1 MTQEEK
7 VVEELVEETT
17 QKPTEQKETVVN
29 KEEKQE
35 VKRDYVEK
43 TEDGTIKLDLNKLK
57 NFQENAVQKQS
68 TDEIPLRD
76 EPKSSEEIQVKN
88 NEKTNEEIT
97 GETKKEVESETKKE
111 ETQVIEEIKET
122 NEQQEVLTETK
133 KIVDVKPLE
142 NLEKP
147 KEEVSNTPEQTLPD
161 NIKSL
166 VDFMNETGGTLE
178 DYVRLNADY
187 TSVDENTLLREYYKS
202 TKPHLNYEEISFL
215 MEDDFSFD
223 EEVDEPRVIK
233 KKKLARKE
241 EIAKAK
247 KFLGGLKD
255 QYYKEV
261 KLTSKL
267 DPKQKEAIDFYNTYN
282 QEQTKVV
289 ENQKQQQQH
298 FLNETNKVFNDNF
311 KGFDFTVGNKKYRY
325 NIKDVDSVKKYQSDI
340 VNFVNEF
347 VDDKQLINNA
357 PGYHKALYSARN
369 IDKIVNHFYEQGK
382 ADAIKET
389 AIQAKNVD
397 MSPRTAP
404 VVEANGIKF
413 RVLSGDDNSRL
424 RFKIKK

>member
-7 VVEELVEETT
+7 VVEELVVETKQEETT
-17 QKPTEQKETVVN
+17 EQKQTTEQKPADNQKVN
-29 KEEKQE
+29 
-35 VKRDYVEK
+35 RDYVEK
-43 TEDGTIKLDLNKLK
+43 KEDGTIKLDLNKLK
-57 NFQENAVQKQS
+57 TFQENAVQEQS
-68 TDEIPLRD
+68 TDEVSVRD
-76 EPKSSEEIQVKN
+76 ESASSEKIQTENV
-88 NEKTNEEIT
+88 EKENEEIT
-97 GETKKEVESETKKE
+97 GESKKE
-111 ETQVIEEIKET
+111 ETPVIEEIKDSENKLETT
-122 NEQQEVLTETK
+122 NETKEIVDAKPVESIPEKQEVLPQKETQQL
-133 KIVDVKPLE
+133 PE
-142 NLEKP
+142 NIQSVVE
-147 KEEVSNTPEQTLPD
+147 
-161 NIKSL
+161 
-166 VDFMNETGGTLE
+166 FMKETGGSLE

-187 TSVDENTLLREYYKS
+187 SNVDENTLLREYYKS

-282 QEQTKVV
+282 QEQTKIV

-357 PGYHKALYSARN
+357 PGYHKALYAAR
-369 IDKIVNHFYEQGK
+369 IVNHFYEQGK

-413 RVLSGDDNSRL
+413 RVLNGDDNSRL

>member
-7 VVEELVEETT
+7 VVEELVVETKQEETT
-17 QKPTEQKETVVN
+17 EQKQTTEQKPADNQKVN
-29 KEEKQE
+29 
-35 VKRDYVEK
+35 RDYVEK
-43 TEDGTIKLDLNKLK
+43 KQDGTIKLDLNKLK
-57 NFQENAVQKQS
+57 TFQENAVQEQS
-68 TDEIPLRD
+68 TDEVPVRD
-76 EPKSSEEIQVKN
+76 ESASSEKIQTENV
-88 NEKTNEEIT
+88 EKENEEIT
-97 GETKKEVESETKKE
+97 GESKKE
-111 ETQVIEEIKET
+111 ETPVIEEIKDSENKLDTT
-122 NEQQEVLTETK
+122 NETKEIVDAKPVESIPEKQEVLPQKETQQL
-133 KIVDVKPLE
+133 PE
-142 NLEKP
+142 NIQSVVE
-147 KEEVSNTPEQTLPD
+147 
-161 NIKSL
+161 
-166 VDFMNETGGTLE
+166 FMKETGGSLE

-187 TSVDENTLLREYYKS
+187 SNVDENTLLREYYKS

>member
-7 VVEELVEETT
+7 VVEELVVETKQEET
-17 QKPTEQKETVVN
+17 TEQKEATKKQPADNQKVN
-29 KEEKQE
+29 
-35 VKRDYVEK
+35 RDYVEK
-43 TEDGTIKLDLNKLK
+43 KEDGTIKLDLNKLK
-57 NFQENAVQKQS
+57 TFQENAIQEQS
-68 TDEIPLRD
+68 TDEVPVRD
-76 EPKSSEEIQVKN
+76 ESASSEKIQTENV
-88 NEKTNEEIT
+88 EKENEEIT
-97 GETKKEVESETKKE
+97 GESKKE
-111 ETQVIEEIKET
+111 ETPVIEEIKDSENKLETT
-122 NEQQEVLTETK
+122 NETKEIVDAKPVESIPEKQEVLPQKETQQL
-133 KIVDVKPLE
+133 PE
-142 NLEKP
+142 NIQSVVE
-147 KEEVSNTPEQTLPD
+147 
-161 NIKSL
+161 
-166 VDFMNETGGTLE
+166 FMKETGGSLE

-187 TSVDENTLLREYYKS
+187 SNVDENTLLREYYKS

-282 QEQTKVV
+282 QEQTKIV

>member
-1 MTQEEK
+1 MK
-7 VVEELVEETT
+7 
-17 QKPTEQKETVVN
+17 
-29 KEEKQE
+29 
-35 VKRDYVEK
+35 
-43 TEDGTIKLDLNKLK
+43 
-57 NFQENAVQKQS
+57 
-68 TDEIPLRD
+68 
-76 EPKSSEEIQVKN
+76 
-88 NEKTNEEIT
+88 
-97 GETKKEVESETKKE
+97 
-111 ETQVIEEIKET
+111 
-122 NEQQEVLTETK
+122 
-133 KIVDVKPLE
+133 
-142 NLEKP
+142 
-147 KEEVSNTPEQTLPD
+147 
-161 NIKSL
+161 
-166 VDFMNETGGTLE
+166 ETGGSLE

-187 TSVDENTLLREYYKS
+187 SNVDENTLLREYYKS

>member
-17 QKPTEQKETVVN
+17 QQPTEQKETVVN

-357 PGYHKALYSARN
+357 PGYHKALYAARN

-413 RVLSGDDNSRL
+413 RVLNGDDNSRL

>member
-7 VVEELVEETT
+7 VVEELVVETKQEETT
-17 QKPTEQKETVVN
+17 EQKQTTEQKPADNQKVN
-29 KEEKQE
+29 
-35 VKRDYVEK
+35 RDYVEK
-43 TEDGTIKLDLNKLK
+43 KEDGTIKLDLNKLK
-57 NFQENAVQKQS
+57 TFQENAVQEQS
-68 TDEIPLRD
+68 TDEVSVRD
-76 EPKSSEEIQVKN
+76 ESASSEKIQTENV
-88 NEKTNEEIT
+88 EKENEEIT
-97 GETKKEVESETKKE
+97 GESKKE
-111 ETQVIEEIKET
+111 ETPVIEEIKDSENKLETT
-122 NEQQEVLTETK
+122 NEIKEIVDAKPVESIPEKQEVLPQKETQQL
-133 KIVDVKPLE
+133 PE
-142 NLEKP
+142 NIQSVVE
-147 KEEVSNTPEQTLPD
+147 
-161 NIKSL
+161 
-166 VDFMNETGGTLE
+166 FMKETGGSLE

-187 TSVDENTLLREYYKS
+187 SNVDENTLLREYYKS

-282 QEQTKVV
+282 QEQTKIV

>member
-17 QKPTEQKETVVN
+17 QQPTEQKETVVN

-57 NFQENAVQKQS
+57 NFQKNAVQKQS

-76 EPKSSEEIQVKN
+76 EPESSEEIQVKN

-147 KEEVSNTPEQTLPD
+147 KEVSNTPEQTLPD
-161 NIKSL
+161 NINSL

-187 TSVDENTLLREYYKS
+187 TNVDENTLLREYYKS

-215 MEDDFSFD
+215 MEDGFSFD

-282 QEQTKVV
+282 QEQTKIV

-357 PGYHKALYSARN
+357 SGYHKALYSARN

-413 RVLSGDDNSRL
+413 RVLNGDDNSRL

>member
-1 MTQEEK
+1 M
-7 VVEELVEETT
+7 
-17 QKPTEQKETVVN
+17 
-29 KEEKQE
+29 
-35 VKRDYVEK
+35 
-43 TEDGTIKLDLNKLK
+43 
-57 NFQENAVQKQS
+57 S
-68 TDEIPLRD
+68 WH
-76 EPKSSEEIQVKN
+76 N
-88 NEKTNEEIT
+88 N
-97 GETKKEVESETKKE
+97 
-111 ETQVIEEIKET
+111 
-122 NEQQEVLTETK
+122 
-133 KIVDVKPLE
+133 
-142 NLEKP
+142 
-147 KEEVSNTPEQTLPD
+147 
-161 NIKSL
+161 
-166 VDFMNETGGTLE
+166 
-178 DYVRLNADY
+178 Y
-187 TSVDENTLLREYYKS
+187 
-202 TKPHLNYEEISFL
+202 
-215 MEDDFSFD
+215 
-223 EEVDEPRVIK
+223 
-233 KKKLARKE
+233 RK
-241 EIAKAK
+241 
-247 KFLGGLKD
+247 
-255 QYYKEV
+255 
-261 KLTSKL
+261 
-267 DPKQKEAIDFYNTYN
+267 
-282 QEQTKVV
+282 EQTKVV

>member
-7 VVEELVEETT
+7 VVEELVVETKQEETT
-17 QKPTEQKETVVN
+17 EQKQTTEQKPADNQKVN
-29 KEEKQE
+29 
-35 VKRDYVEK
+35 RDYVEK
-43 TEDGTIKLDLNKLK
+43 KEDGTIKLDLNKLK
-57 NFQENAVQKQS
+57 TFQENAVQEQS
-68 TDEIPLRD
+68 TDEVSVRD
-76 EPKSSEEIQVKN
+76 ESASSEKIQTENV
-88 NEKTNEEIT
+88 EKENEEIT
-97 GETKKEVESETKKE
+97 GESKKE
-111 ETQVIEEIKET
+111 ETPVIEEIKDSENKLETT
-122 NEQQEVLTETK
+122 NEIKEIVDAKPVESIPEKQEVLPQKETQQL
-133 KIVDVKPLE
+133 PE
-142 NLEKP
+142 NIQSVVE
-147 KEEVSNTPEQTLPD
+147 
-161 NIKSL
+161 
-166 VDFMNETGGTLE
+166 FMKETGGSLE

-187 TSVDENTLLREYYKS
+187 SNVDENTLLREYYKS

-282 QEQTKVV
+282 QEQTKIV

-357 PGYHKALYSARN
+357 SGYHKALYSARN

>member
-7 VVEELVEETT
+7 VVEELVVETKQEETT
-17 QKPTEQKETVVN
+17 EQKQTTEQKPADNQKVN
-29 KEEKQE
+29 
-35 VKRDYVEK
+35 RDYVEK
-43 TEDGTIKLDLNKLK
+43 KEDGTIKLDLNKLK
-57 NFQENAVQKQS
+57 TFQENAVQEQS
-68 TDEIPLRD
+68 TDEVSVRD
-76 EPKSSEEIQVKN
+76 ESASSEKIQTENV
-88 NEKTNEEIT
+88 EKENEEIT
-97 GETKKEVESETKKE
+97 GESKKE
-111 ETQVIEEIKET
+111 ETPVIEEIKDSENKLETT
-122 NEQQEVLTETK
+122 NETKEIVDAKPVESIPEKQEVLPQKETQQL
-133 KIVDVKPLE
+133 PE
-142 NLEKP
+142 NIQSVVE
-147 KEEVSNTPEQTLPD
+147 
-161 NIKSL
+161 
-166 VDFMNETGGTLE
+166 FMKETGGSLE

-187 TSVDENTLLREYYKS
+187 SNVDENTLLREYYKS

-282 QEQTKVV
+282 QEQTKIV

>member
-7 VVEELVEETT
+7 VVEELVVETKQEETT
-17 QKPTEQKETVVN
+17 KQKEAP
-29 KEEKQE
+29 EKQHTDNQK
-35 VKRDYVEK
+35 VNRDYVEK
-43 TEDGTIKLDLNKLK
+43 KEDGTIKLDLNKLK
-57 NFQENAVQKQS
+57 TFQENAVQEQS
-68 TDEIPLRD
+68 TDEVPVRD
-76 EPKSSEEIQVKN
+76 ESTSSEKIQTENV
-88 NEKTNEEIT
+88 EKENEEIT
-97 GETKKEVESETKKE
+97 GESKKE
-111 ETQVIEEIKET
+111 ETPVIEEIKDSENKLETT
-122 NEQQEVLTETK
+122 NEIKEIVDAKPVESIPEKQEVLPQKETQQL
-133 KIVDVKPLE
+133 PE
-142 NLEKP
+142 NIQSVVE
-147 KEEVSNTPEQTLPD
+147 
-161 NIKSL
+161 
-166 VDFMNETGGTLE
+166 FMKETGGSLE

-187 TSVDENTLLREYYKS
+187 SNVDENTLLREYYKT

-282 QEQTKVV
+282 QEQTKIV

>member
-7 VVEELVEETT
+7 VVEELVVETKQEET
-17 QKPTEQKETVVN
+17 TEQKEAT
-29 KEEKQE
+29 EKQPADNQK
-35 VKRDYVEK
+35 VNRDYVEK
-43 TEDGTIKLDLNKLK
+43 KEDGTIKLDLNKLK
-57 NFQENAVQKQS
+57 TFQENAVQEQS
-68 TDEIPLRD
+68 TNEVPLRD
-76 EPKSSEEIQVKN
+76 ESKSSEKIQTENV
-88 NEKTNEEIT
+88 EKENEEIT
-97 GETKKEVESETKKE
+97 GESKKE
-111 ETQVIEEIKET
+111 ETPVIEEIKDSENKLDTT
-122 NEQQEVLTETK
+122 NETK
-133 KIVDVKPLE
+133 EIVDAKPVE
-142 NLEKP
+142 SIPE
-147 KEEVSNTPEQTLPD
+147 KEEVLPQKETQQLPE
-161 NIKSL
+161 NIQSVVK
-166 VDFMNETGGTLE
+166 FMKETGGSLE

-187 TSVDENTLLREYYKS
+187 SNVDENTLLREYYKS

-282 QEQTKVV
+282 QEQTKIV

>member
-7 VVEELVEETT
+7 VVEELVVETKQEET
-17 QKPTEQKETVVN
+17 TEQKEATKKQPADNQKVN
-29 KEEKQE
+29 
-35 VKRDYVEK
+35 RDYVEK
-43 TEDGTIKLDLNKLK
+43 KEDGTIKLDLNKLK
-57 NFQENAVQKQS
+57 TFQENAIQEQS
-68 TDEIPLRD
+68 TDEVPVRD
-76 EPKSSEEIQVKN
+76 ESASSEKIQTENV
-88 NEKTNEEIT
+88 EKENEEIT
-97 GETKKEVESETKKE
+97 GESKKE
-111 ETQVIEEIKET
+111 ETPVIEEIKDSENKLETT
-122 NEQQEVLTETK
+122 NETKEIVDAKPVESIPEKQEVLPQKETQQL
-133 KIVDVKPLE
+133 PE
-142 NLEKP
+142 NIQSVVE
-147 KEEVSNTPEQTLPD
+147 
-161 NIKSL
+161 
-166 VDFMNETGGTLE
+166 FMKETGGSLE

-187 TSVDENTLLREYYKS
+187 SNVDENTLLREYYKS

>member
-7 VVEELVEETT
+7 VVEELVVETKQEETT
-17 QKPTEQKETVVN
+17 EQKQTTEQKPADNQKVN
-29 KEEKQE
+29 
-35 VKRDYVEK
+35 RDYVEK
-43 TEDGTIKLDLNKLK
+43 KEDGTIKLDLNKLK
-57 NFQENAVQKQS
+57 TFQENAVQEQS
-68 TDEIPLRD
+68 TDEVSVRD
-76 EPKSSEEIQVKN
+76 ESASSEKIQTENV
-88 NEKTNEEIT
+88 EKENEEIT
-97 GETKKEVESETKKE
+97 GESKKE
-111 ETQVIEEIKET
+111 ETPVIEEIKDSENKLETT
-122 NEQQEVLTETK
+122 NETKEIVDAKPVESIPEKQEVLPQKETQQL
-133 KIVDVKPLE
+133 PE
-142 NLEKP
+142 NIQSVVE
-147 KEEVSNTPEQTLPD
+147 
-161 NIKSL
+161 
-166 VDFMNETGGTLE
+166 FMKETGGSLE

-187 TSVDENTLLREYYKS
+187 SNVDENTLLREYYKS

-357 PGYHKALYSARN
+357 SGYHKALYSARN